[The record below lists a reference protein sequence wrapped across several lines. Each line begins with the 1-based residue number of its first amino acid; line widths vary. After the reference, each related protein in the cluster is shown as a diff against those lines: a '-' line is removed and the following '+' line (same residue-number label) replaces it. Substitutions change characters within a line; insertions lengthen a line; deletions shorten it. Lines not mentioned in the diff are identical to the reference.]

1 MKKKGNAAQKIRNGT
16 LPELILMMGAQIAQP
31 NRAPEIMVN
40 HQTPLLKIVPEV
52 NEAIKNTVIMSKR
65 CLGFLLFMIDDY
77 YSLRSYYFKFPPS
90 NGIQVSA
97 MKSRAFRSYKP
108 NYSDEA

>member
-1 MKKKGNAAQKIRNGT
+1 
-16 LPELILMMGAQIAQP
+16 MMGAQIAQP

-90 NGIQVSA
+90 NGIQR
-97 MKSRAFRSYKP
+97 RAKDTFLFFHC
-108 NYSDEA
+108 EALL